1 MSLTNDERS
10 ELRMRAEDYANA
22 LAQFKL
28 AERKHDEARA
38 RYVDYV
44 NSLRNDKPKDTNP

>member
-10 ELRMRAEDYANA
+10 ELRMRADDLVTAA
-22 LAQFKL
+22 IA
-28 AERKHDEARA
+28 HDRAKFHLDQARA
-38 RYVDYV
+38 RFVDYV